1 MIRADLTEAHERAA
15 GGRDVPALREEAGI
29 KPFIGYRTRAAPTR
43 SQKAPNGPSRA

>member
-29 KPFIGYRTRAAPTR
+29 NAFYRVQNTGGA
-43 SQKAPNGPSRA
+43 N